1 MPQVTGRV
9 FISVGGRRLRSKP
22 GATLDIGGVS
32 RAPVTSDSGVDS
44 YTESTAAPAV
54 NCTISHMSGVSLA
67 DLASIRD
74 ETMRFQTDTGI
85 GYTIR
90 GAWCAS
96 PPVLVVAVKSRS
108 PSTASSASRARPLL

>member
-1 MPQVTGRV
+1 MSQVTGRV

-32 RAPVTSDSGVDS
+32 RAPVMSDSGVDG

-54 NCTISHMSGVSLA
+54 NCTISHMAGVSLA
-67 DLASIRD
+67 DLAAIRG
-74 ETMRFQTDTGI
+74 EAMRFPTVAGI

-90 GAWCAS
+90 GAFLAA
-96 PPVLVVAVKSRS
+96 PPVLGGGGEVTLAFNGVECIEG
-108 PSTASSASRARPLL
+108 